1 MTDPRAPDA
10 ATDLR
15 DARLHKA
22 LAHAPDYDALP
33 APATRKNIKNIANNT
48 ILTIAKDDFSEK
60 IPWWEVFWKKIAR
73 VGLSGRTGTGA
84 RAAAPWN
91 AAFATLLISGIIT
104 LIWQGQPVP
113 DAVLDEQP
121 AAQRPPDAVQ
131 TAPAT
136 KPAAKPAAKSAV
148 SPADKTPAPAAAALP
163 TTRPEPA
170 LAQSPQPGP
179 LPQDRDP
186 AAPVAA
192 QSAVS
197 KALVSPAA
205 PALRREASA
214 FEKRESATE
223 RALGADKLPSD
234 MAAVPQQARTQGATA
249 ASASPALPSALQ
261 PAPWTEADMLYQGR
275 TTRLARRDAQN
286 LVNRAVALAL
296 ASAVPKAGGSDGGGD
311 GGPPLLRLQL
321 LDQGNP
327 LAVAQFE
334 LSRNN
339 AFRWQ
344 RSGQA
349 DVASVL
355 TPEAVAGLLAE
366 AARALPP

>member
-1 MTDPRAPDA
+1 
-10 ATDLR
+10 
-15 DARLHKA
+15 
-22 LAHAPDYDALP
+22 
-33 APATRKNIKNIANNT
+33 
-48 ILTIAKDDFSEK
+48 
-60 IPWWEVFWKKIAR
+60 
-73 VGLSGRTGTGA
+73 
-84 RAAAPWN
+84 
-91 AAFATLLISGIIT
+91 
-104 LIWQGQPVP
+104 
-113 DAVLDEQP
+113 
-121 AAQRPPDAVQ
+121 
-131 TAPAT
+131 
-136 KPAAKPAAKSAV
+136 
-148 SPADKTPAPAAAALP
+148 
-163 TTRPEPA
+163 
-170 LAQSPQPGP
+170 
-179 LPQDRDP
+179 
-186 AAPVAA
+186 
-192 QSAVS
+192 
-197 KALVSPAA
+197 
-205 PALRREASA
+205 
-214 FEKRESATE
+214 
-223 RALGADKLPSD
+223 
-234 MAAVPQQARTQGATA
+234 
-249 ASASPALPSALQ
+249 
-261 PAPWTEADMLYQGR
+261 MLYQGR

>member
-33 APATRKNIKNIANNT
+33 ASATRKNIKNIAYNA
-48 ILTIAKDDFSEK
+48 IPTIAKDDFNKK
-60 IPWWEVFWKKIAR
+60 ISWWKVFWKKIGR
-73 VGLSGRTGTGA
+73 VGLSGSRGTGA

-113 DAVLDEQP
+113 DSVLDEQP

-131 TAPAT
+131 TA
-136 KPAAKPAAKSAV
+136 PAAKPAAKSAV
-148 SPADKTPAPAAAALP
+148 SPADKTPAPATAALP
-163 TTRPEPA
+163 TTQPEPA
-170 LAQSPQPGP
+170 LAQAPQPGP

-214 FEKRESATE
+214 FEKRESAN
-223 RALGADKLPSD
+223 GACF
-234 MAAVPQQARTQGATA
+234 
-249 ASASPALPSALQ
+249 
-261 PAPWTEADMLYQGR
+261 GR
-275 TTRLARRDAQN
+275 R
-286 LVNRAVALAL
+286 
-296 ASAVPKAGGSDGGGD
+296 
-311 GGPPLLRLQL
+311 
-321 LDQGNP
+321 
-327 LAVAQFE
+327 
-334 LSRNN
+334 
-339 AFRWQ
+339 
-344 RSGQA
+344 
-349 DVASVL
+349 
-355 TPEAVAGLLAE
+355 
-366 AARALPP
+366 